1 MKIKYTFLVWF
12 VLFFGL
18 FLSRNAAAQSESG
31 NSEKLTNENLISDQL
46 VAQRTRQLMTHS
58 FHGRGTA
65 ILGDNN
71 QFFLINSNHPL
82 GIMTDSSKPGKPEY
96 WYVMVRDESE
106 NEGDE
111 QADLLAE
118 AALPEKFALS
128 QNYPNPFNP
137 STTIKFQLP
146 DQNGTTTVRTVLRVY
161 DILGRLVRTIVDEDM
176 SPGFYTMQWD
186 GLNESGVRISSG
198 VYFYSITA
206 GDFRKT
212 KKMLLIK

>member
-1 MKIKYTFLVWF
+1 MKIKYTFLVGF

-65 ILGDNN
+65 ILGDNK
-71 QFFLINSNHPL
+71 QFFLINSNHSL

-111 QADLLAE
+111 QAALLAE

-146 DQNGTTTVRTVLRVY
+146 DKNGSSAIRTTLRIY
-161 DILGRLVRTIVDEDM
+161 DILGRQISRASQLHSGGGQYAFIWNGRNAFGAVLPSGMYIYRLQFHGQTLVH
-176 SPGFYTMQWD
+176 Q
-186 GLNESGVRISSG
+186 L
-198 VYFYSITA
+198 
-206 GDFRKT
+206 
-212 KKMLLIK
+212 MLLK